1 MNNDTNTVE
10 ANGYDEGGEA
20 NSNHRRNV
28 AASTAVVSNSRN
40 NESYFVQIGSE
51 MVSRLELEATHSVIA
66 GIFSLFV
73 FAAPTIIVAAL
84 FVGCGRISDASSRN
98 ECSAYYSKVLGYT
111 TELIQFHSIY
121 SPIFYGIKSKDC
133 FSAIHQMC
141 SPRTTHPHQR
151 PAANGLN

>member
-1 MNNDTNTVE
+1 MNNDTNTVL
-10 ANGYDEGGEA
+10 ADGGDGDGEA
-20 NSNHRRNV
+20 NHTHHRN
-28 AASTAVVSNSRN
+28 AASIAVVSNSRN